1 MKLSKPMKKILMDEI
16 AYVIDAM
23 EKDDNDEKKLY
34 YFSGIHGVV
43 NRIFNIEF
51 NEDLVFLHTV
61 LKSSHEAISARL
73 QAMKNGQDSVIL
85 LFTIQFQKL
94 IEIAKELSGKI
105 KKDEPFDDVLK
116 KLSVIAYTTTGN
128 GFYLLDKGIIKL

>member
-1 MKLSKPMKKILMDEI
+1 MKLSKSMKKILIDEI
-16 AYVIDAM
+16 TYVIDAM
-23 EKDDNDEKKLY
+23 EKEDNDEKKLY
-34 YFSGIHGVV
+34 YFSGIHGVI

-85 LFTIQFQKL
+85 LFTKQFEKL
-94 IEIAKELSGKI
+94 IEIAKELSGRI

-116 KLSVIAYTTTGN
+116 KLSVIAYSTTGN
-128 GFYLLDKGIIKL
+128 GFYLLDKGLIKL